1 MARGRVRRFECR
13 NLPGHS
19 HVRHG
24 GSYRPHGTGFTA
36 TLITCACV
44 TRHVRPFNMN
54 HHLSCIR
61 KYGLPQP
68 DLETRP
74 RKRKRSRAGRASAV
88 PSAPRGGRPRARSA
102 LESAVRYTRE
112 TGTPRCADPCVDVR
126 HVHSL
131 VAPCLPDWCASRRRL
146 CVCPAPRSRAAQVR
160 PQLAGPASARW
171 TVWIDLP
178 LERRATAGKGR
189 STCVWGQRA
198 PLGACPRAVR
208 VVVADRSC

>member
-54 HHLSCIR
+54 HHYKLYTQIIIR

-68 DLETRP
+68 DPAEAQAEPGGDALP
-74 RKRKRSRAGRASAV
+74 AAAGRAPGPPWSPPFDTPAKRERRV
-88 PSAPRGGRPRARSA
+88 ARTRVRTSDMCTRSSLRVSLTGVRRVGVSVCAPRRAVEPRRFAHNLLAPLLHAGQFGLTYLSSGAPPQARGALLAYGGKE
-102 LESAVRYTRE
+102 L
-112 TGTPRCADPCVDVR
+112 
-126 HVHSL
+126 
-131 VAPCLPDWCASRRRL
+131 
-146 CVCPAPRSRAAQVR
+146 
-160 PQLAGPASARW
+160 RW
-171 TVWIDLP
+171 
-178 LERRATAGKGR
+178 E
-189 STCVWGQRA
+189 RA
-198 PLGACPRAVR
+198 PELCG
-208 VVVADRSC
+208 

>member
-68 DLETRP
+68 DRGSASGAGRDALPPFRP
-74 RKRKRSRAGRASAV
+74 RPAAAGRAPGPPWSPPFDTPAKRERRV
-88 PSAPRGGRPRARSA
+88 ARTRVWTSDMCTRSSLRVSLTGVRRVGVSVCAPRRAVEPRRFAHNLLAPLLHAGQFGLTYLSSGAPPQARGALLAYGGKE
-102 LESAVRYTRE
+102 L
-112 TGTPRCADPCVDVR
+112 
-126 HVHSL
+126 
-131 VAPCLPDWCASRRRL
+131 
-146 CVCPAPRSRAAQVR
+146 
-160 PQLAGPASARW
+160 RW
-171 TVWIDLP
+171 
-178 LERRATAGKGR
+178 E
-189 STCVWGQRA
+189 RA
-198 PLGACPRAVR
+198 PELCG
-208 VVVADRSC
+208 

>member
-1 MARGRVRRFECR
+1 MRRFECR

-19 HVRHG
+19 QHVRHG

-44 TRHVRPFNMN
+44 TRHVRPFKMN
-54 HHLSCIR
+54 RHYKLYTQIIIR

-68 DLETRP
+68 DPAEAQAEPGGDALP
-74 RKRKRSRAGRASAV
+74 AAAGRAPGPPWSPPFDTPAKRERRV
-88 PSAPRGGRPRARSA
+88 ARTRVWTSDMCTRSSLRVSLTGVRRVSVSVCAPRRAVEPRRFAHNLLA
-102 LESAVRYTRE
+102 LLL
-112 TGTPRCADPCVDVR
+112 
-126 HVHSL
+126 H
-131 VAPCLPDWCASRRRL
+131 
-146 CVCPAPRSRAAQVR
+146 
-160 PQLAGPASARW
+160 AGQFGLTYLSS
-171 TVWIDLP
+171 
-178 LERRATAGKGR
+178 ATAGKGR

>member
-68 DLETRP
+68 DRGSASGAGRDP
-74 RKRKRSRAGRASAV
+74 GRASAPRRPAARPV
-88 PSAPRGGRPRARSA
+88 PA

>member
-1 MARGRVRRFECR
+1 MSPTRWVV
-13 NLPGHS
+13 P
-19 HVRHG
+19 
-24 GSYRPHGTGFTA
+24 P
-36 TLITCACV
+36 
-44 TRHVRPFNMN
+44 TRHWFHGDADNLCLCDSACKAVQHESSFK
-54 HHLSCIR
+54 LYTQIR
-61 KYGLPQP
+61 FTP
-68 DLETRP
+68 TRP
-74 RKRKRSRAGRASAV
+74 RKRKRSRAGRASAPRRPAARPV
-88 PSAPRGGRPRARSA
+88 PA

-112 TGTPRCADPCVDVR
+112 TGTPRCADPCADVR

>member
-68 DLETRP
+68 DRG
-74 RKRKRSRAGRASAV
+74 SASGAGRDAL
-88 PSAPRGGRPRARSA
+88 PRPGGRPRARSRPW
-102 LESAVRYTRE
+102 SPPFD
-112 TGTPRCADPCVDVR
+112 TPAKR
-126 HVHSL
+126 
-131 VAPCLPDWCASRRRL
+131 
-146 CVCPAPRSRAAQVR
+146 
-160 PQLAGPASARW
+160 
-171 TVWIDLP
+171 
-178 LERRATAGKGR
+178 ERRVARTRVWTSDMCTR
-189 STCVWGQRA
+189 SSLRVSLTGVRRVGVSVCA
-198 PLGACPRAVR
+198 PPRAVEPR
-208 VVVADRSC
+208 RFAHNLLAPLLHAGQFGLTYLSSGAPPQARGALLAYGGKELRWERAPELCG